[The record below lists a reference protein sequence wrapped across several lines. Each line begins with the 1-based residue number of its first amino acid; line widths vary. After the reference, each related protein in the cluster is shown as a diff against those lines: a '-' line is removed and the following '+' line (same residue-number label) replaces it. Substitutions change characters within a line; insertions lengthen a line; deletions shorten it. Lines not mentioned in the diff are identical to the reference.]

1 MRVTNPLFSFGLA
14 LFLML
19 GAGLPGLRPSMAQS
33 PILQLYA
40 LTEIKGGQ
48 NGHYVIDAS
57 INSQRITVL
66 VDTGASVVALS
77 YDDAERVGL
86 HPHSLTYDVPVATAN
101 GATKAARAKL
111 SKVEIDNVRVDD
123 VDALVM
129 PQGALEGTLLGMSF
143 LSRLSSFKSENGT
156 LTLKN

>member
-1 MRVTNPLFSFGLA
+1 MRFNISLPSVGLA
-14 LFLML
+14 FLMML

-33 PILQLYA
+33 PPVFIYA

-48 NGHYVIDAS
+48 MGHFFVDAT
-57 INSQRITVL
+57 INSQKIAAL

-77 YDDAERVGL
+77 YEDAESVGL
-86 HPHSLTYDVPVATAN
+86 HPRSLEFNVPVATAN
-101 GATKAARAKL
+101 GMAKAAHAKL
-111 SKVEIDNVRVDD
+111 SKVEIDNVRVND

-129 PQGALEGTLLGMSF
+129 PQGALSGTLLGMSF

>member
-1 MRVTNPLFSFGLA
+1 MRVALPLPSFALA
-14 LFLML
+14 ILLTL
-19 GAGLPGLRPSMAQS
+19 AAGLPGLRPSLAQS
-33 PILQLYA
+33 PSLQLYA

-48 NGHYVIDAS
+48 NGHFVVDAT
-57 INSQRITVL
+57 INSQKISAL

-77 YDDAERVGL
+77 YEDAERVGL
-86 HPHSLTYDVPVATAN
+86 HPRSLDFTVPVATAN
-101 GATKAARAKL
+101 GATKAAHAKL

-129 PQGALEGTLLGMSF
+129 PQGALSGTLLGMSF

>member
-1 MRVTNPLFSFGLA
+1 MRVPKSLPSFGLA
-14 LFLML
+14 ILLTL
-19 GAGLPGLRPSMAQS
+19 GAGLPGLRPSVAQS
-33 PILQLYA
+33 PTLQLYA

-48 NGHYVIDAS
+48 SGHFFVSAS
-57 INSQRITVL
+57 INSQKISAL

-77 YDDAERVGL
+77 YEDAERVGL
-86 HPHSLTYDVPVATAN
+86 HPHSLDFTVPVATAN
-101 GATKAARAKL
+101 GTAKAARAKL

-129 PQGALEGTLLGMSF
+129 PQGALSGTLLGMSF